1 MMMLS
6 VMLLMMDGGMT
17 DTMRTMM
24 ITSTI
29 DRWGMDSMTH
39 GGMIETMR
47 TIFQGVCIGGMTKT
61 MRTVLMKYRGI
72 SFWRAGYHAV

>member
-1 MMMLS
+1 
-6 VMLLMMDGGMT
+6 
-17 DTMRTMM
+17 
-24 ITSTI
+24 
-29 DRWGMDSMTH
+29 MDSMMH